1 MKAIKNWQIQIR
13 EYFLQKLIQK
23 IDLKRRSVTYESAQT
38 IGILFDATELNQR
51 EVVMQFSKKLKEKK
65 KKVKLLGFFNNK
77 QEVNNYPF
85 KAFNKNQVDWLLRPK
100 DEVVE
105 YFIKNTFDVLIGIYG
120 GENLP
125 LEYIAALSRAH
136 LRVGP
141 YTDNTYCY
149 DLMFDT
155 NKWDSEDFIK
165 QVEIYLNKMNRSK
178 HEAAT
183 I

>member
-1 MKAIKNWQIQIR
+1 MKAIKNWQTQVR
-13 EYFLQKLIQK
+13 EHFLQKMIKK

-38 IGILFDATELNQR
+38 IGILFEATELNQR
-51 EVVMQFSKKLKEKK
+51 EVVLRFSKKLKEKN

-77 QEVNNYPF
+77 LEVSNYSF
-85 KAFNKNQVDWLLRPK
+85 KAFNKNEIDWLMRPK
-100 DEVVE
+100 GEAVE
-105 YFIKNTFDVLIGIYG
+105 NFNKNTFDVLISIYD

-125 LEYIAALSRAH
+125 LEYIAALSQAH

-155 NKWDSEDFIK
+155 NKWDPEDFINE
-165 QVEIYLNKMNRSK
+165 VEIYLNKMNRSK
-178 HEAAT
+178 HEAVT